1 MFNLEFEHIECIYKM
16 TRSCVKERTDVMYF
30 HYCQI
35 YETLFRFKVV
45 TES

>member
-1 MFNLEFEHIECIYKM
+1 M

-30 HYCQI
+30 HYSQI
-35 YETLFRFKVV
+35 YEPLFTFKVV